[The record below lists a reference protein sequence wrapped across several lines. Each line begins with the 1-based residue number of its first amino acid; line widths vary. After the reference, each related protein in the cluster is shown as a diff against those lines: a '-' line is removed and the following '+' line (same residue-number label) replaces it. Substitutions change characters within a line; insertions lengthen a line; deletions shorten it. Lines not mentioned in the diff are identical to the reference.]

1 MQDKTPHN
9 LMDVDTLVTDFL
21 EKHSKGI
28 QTIHSVYFHNNDEL
42 SVRALIAELM
52 EELRTGCVTFLNK
65 GSPLSELNPY
75 LFYIVNAVC
84 KKKAAPLAKKKTE
97 YLCPGCLFLGRSRI
111 LTGFGTQLK
120 CQDCE
125 VEINNQDARK
135 ATFHKTFYRHNKS
148 GYHCQDCERFLPHP
162 QDESPTISC
171 PYYDCMFVGEVSSL
185 KKMHHPS
192 MQSNVELL
200 TQDAPTKAGGTFKD
214 MIPSEEADALTQMQT
229 AEDLEER
236 VALLK
241 GVIESQMNTIMYS
254 SQDMTVKHKQL
265 IYQSFERLLSRY
277 PQDMVEYLLDGSRS
291 GGFQHQVFQEYISLL
306 ESSMPFSFKKAGS
319 IYRIESLLDD
329 NLNLFEGISTFEG
342 MVNERMEIKNGTK
355 EFYIGGRKGAVTK
368 PYYIGKLLNVLDKK
382 TKTPLQSKVV
392 SYSFSKIKLHDIA
405 PGTEVIVSH
414 LRVPPHYQMGGMSYV
429 NRIRKKIVD
438 RAQSNID
445 KDSNE

>member
-1 MQDKTPHN
+1 
-9 LMDVDTLVTDFL
+9 
-21 EKHSKGI
+21 
-28 QTIHSVYFHNNDEL
+28 
-42 SVRALIAELM
+42 
-52 EELRTGCVTFLNK
+52 
-65 GSPLSELNPY
+65 
-75 LFYIVNAVC
+75 
-84 KKKAAPLAKKKTE
+84 
-97 YLCPGCLFLGRSRI
+97 
-111 LTGFGTQLK
+111 
-120 CQDCE
+120 
-125 VEINNQDARK
+125 
-135 ATFHKTFYRHNKS
+135 
-148 GYHCQDCERFLPHP
+148 
-162 QDESPTISC
+162 
-171 PYYDCMFVGEVSSL
+171 
-185 KKMHHPS
+185 
-192 MQSNVELL
+192 
-200 TQDAPTKAGGTFKD
+200 
-214 MIPSEEADALTQMQT
+214 
-229 AEDLEER
+229 
-236 VALLK
+236 
-241 GVIESQMNTIMYS
+241 
-254 SQDMTVKHKQL
+254 
-265 IYQSFERLLSRY
+265 
-277 PQDMVEYLLDGSRS
+277 MVEYLLDGSRS